1 LCNLVRPEAPRS
13 CTIGVADARNQDDL
27 DVVLPSDGEVLLE
40 HCNCVQ
46 IRRRA
51 ERRIEHLYRAHPIN
65 PVRPPLVLRVRVTQ
79 QIPPPVAHD
88 DGPRVDL
95 HRPLRP
101 RLGSVAE
108 SNPAMARACLHEDG
122 RGRRVGPGRESVGG
136 GCGGSAH
143 GLGLG
148 GHGLRERAHQPA
160 ERAADRVGGIAGVV
174 VAIEH
179 GHDQSDRLGG
189 IEHQRRQPK
198 TPADPVAAVTSA
210 DRLDRDTGL
219 AKHADVAPGGPF
231 GNPELVAEPVRRNA
245 GAALNEFERQ
255 QRPGRRTG
263 FTLHSAPCNR
273 KQNDRNAA

>member
-1 LCNLVRPEAPRS
+1 
-13 CTIGVADARNQDDL
+13 
-27 DVVLPSDGEVLLE
+27 
-40 HCNCVQ
+40 
-46 IRRRA
+46 
-51 ERRIEHLYRAHPIN
+51 
-65 PVRPPLVLRVRVTQ
+65 
-79 QIPPPVAHD
+79 
-88 DGPRVDL
+88 
-95 HRPLRP
+95 
-101 RLGSVAE
+101 
-108 SNPAMARACLHEDG
+108 
-122 RGRRVGPGRESVGG
+122 
-136 GCGGSAH
+136 
-143 GLGLG
+143 
-148 GHGLRERAHQPA
+148 
-160 ERAADRVGGIAGVV
+160 V

-189 IEHQRRQPK
+189 TEHQRRQPK

-219 AKHADVAPGGPF
+219 PKHADVAPGGPF